1 MPKKLSSNK
10 KILICLASIFVLATA
25 LLLANLISM
34 ITFPVSQS
42 SQEVHI
48 NSFEL
53 HFLAV
58 NKSQN
63 ELSAKALAND
73 YQSIGAGGFIWKN
86 GDYFYVA
93 SSAYQNKNDA
103 LLVQTNLKNS
113 QIESEILS
121 LTFKDFSV
129 NGTFDSEEKKVLQK
143 ALTISYISYQN
154 LYDIAI
160 SLDTGVYNETSAKL
174 AVNAVHSAISMTLSD
189 YQTLF
194 SNEENEIFKNIDTT
208 LKNIK
213 KISTAL
219 CSGTKISEK
228 QTYSSLIKYRYL
240 EILNEYSLL
249 ISKE

>member
-1 MPKKLSSNK
+1 MPKKLNSNK

-42 SQEVHI
+42 SQEVHV

-63 ELSAKALAND
+63 ELSAKALASD
-73 YQSIGAGGFIWKN
+73 YQPIGAGGFIWKE
-86 GDYFYVA
+86 GDYYYVA

-103 LLVQTNLKNS
+103 TLVQTNLKNS
-113 QIESEILS
+113 EIESEIFS
-121 LTFKDFSV
+121 VKFKDFSV
-129 NGTFDSEEKKVLQK
+129 SGNFENDEKKVLQK
-143 ALTISYISYQN
+143 ALTIAYISYQN

-160 SLDTGVYNETSAKL
+160 SLDTGVYNETSARL
-174 AVNAVHSAISMTLSD
+174 AVNAVNSSISMAFDD

-194 SNEENEIFKNIDTT
+194 SENDNKIFKKIESS
-208 LKNIK
+208 LKNIQR
-213 KISTAL
+213 ISTAL
-219 CSGTKISEK
+219 CSGVKLSDK

-240 EILNEYSLL
+240 EILNEYMHL
-249 ISKE
+249 IND